1 MYYVSR
7 PGEHSIQRI
16 AAPRTAHIAA
26 VASTVLEYARVRE
39 PRPWPRHSGLGSNI
53 RNRQRDI
60 PAKHMKVVEA
70 QAIQERT
77 ESGRESIRGWSFI

>member
-1 MYYVSR
+1 MYYVAR

-26 VASTVLEYARVRE
+26 VARVLTVLEYARVRE
-39 PRPWPRHSGLGSNI
+39 PRPWPRHLGLGSNI

-70 QAIQERT
+70 QAIQEQT
-77 ESGRESIRGWSFI
+77 ESGRESIRG